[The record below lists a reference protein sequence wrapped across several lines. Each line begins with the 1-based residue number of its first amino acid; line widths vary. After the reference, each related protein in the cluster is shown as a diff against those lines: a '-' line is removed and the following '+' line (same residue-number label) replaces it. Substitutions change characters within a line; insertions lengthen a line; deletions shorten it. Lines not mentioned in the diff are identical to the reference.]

1 MRVGAVVLA
10 GGDGVGVDADARFKG
25 LTTVADRPMVEW
37 VVEALKG
44 CETVA
49 EIAVVVPDDDG
60 MGAWTALVDH
70 VVVSETSFI
79 DNVIAGLSVF
89 GAQDPVLVVTGD
101 IPALTS
107 AGADDYVAR
116 SLESGAALTY
126 PLVSAE
132 DMEAQFP
139 GSARSYVKVD
149 GRKVTGGNMMLL
161 SPELVI
167 NRRDLGE
174 RLFQAR
180 KSPVALARVLGG
192 GFVLKYAT
200 GRLRVSDVERKMG
213 ELIGAR
219 CVALDTRDAS
229 VGADIDKTADVV
241 VVERVL
247 YSRTSGTNCGSRSE
261 R

>member
-10 GGDGVGVDADARFKG
+10 GGDGVGADAAARFKG
-25 LTTVADRPMVEW
+25 LTPVAGRPMVEW
-37 VVEALKG
+37 VVEALKA
-44 CETVA
+44 CETVS
-49 EIAVVVPDDDG
+49 EIAVVVPDRSD
-60 MGAWTALVDH
+60 MGAWSALVDH
-70 VVVSETSFI
+70 MVVSDTSFI

-101 IPALTS
+101 VPAIT
-107 AGADDYVAR
+107 AGGIDDWVAR
-116 SLESGAALTY
+116 SLESRAALTY
-126 PLVSAE
+126 PLVSAH

-139 GSARSYVKVD
+139 GSARSYIKVD
-149 GRKVTGGNMMLL
+149 GRQVTGGNMMLL

-200 GRLRVSDVERKMG
+200 GRLRASDVERTMG
-213 ELIGAR
+213 ELIGAT
-219 CVALDTRDAS
+219 CAALETRDAS
-229 VGADIDKTADVV
+229 VGADVDKTADVV

-247 YSRTSGTNCGSRSE
+247 YSRTSGRNCGSRSE
-261 R
+261 M

>member
-1 MRVGAVVLA
+1 MVLA
-10 GGDGVGVDADARFKG
+10 GGDGVGADAGARFKG
-25 LTTVADRPMVEW
+25 LTPIAGRPMLDW
-37 VVEALKG
+37 VVEALKA

-49 EIAVVVPDDDG
+49 EVAVVVPDDNG
-60 MGAWTALVDH
+60 TGAWAALADH
-70 VVVSETSFI
+70 LVVSDTSFI

-101 IPALTS
+101 VPAITAS
-107 AGADDYVAR
+107 GIDDYVAR

-132 DMEAQFP
+132 DMETQFP
-139 GSARSYVKVD
+139 GSARSYVMVD
-149 GRKVTGGNMMLL
+149 GRRVTGGNMMLL

-167 NRRDLGE
+167 ARRDLGE

-180 KSPVALARVLGG
+180 KSPVALAQILGG

-213 ELIGAR
+213 ELIGAK
-219 CVALDTRDAS
+219 CVALGTSDAS
-229 VGADIDKTADVV
+229 VGADVDKVVDVV

-247 YSRTSGTNCGSRSE
+247 YSRTSGRNCGSRSE